1 MSKNIGFRGTKMKL
15 NEFTVYN
22 PYNNQTVT
30 SFYVEIIAEALKNSG
45 YNVVMRDHLTI
56 SESNYGIL
64 IVTPKDYHIAKK
76 MCYRHIILWQ
86 QGLPPEESFM
96 RNHSYLRKW
105 IISLRDYQGLKH
117 SDLIFMV
124 SQQMRVFLTHKYHI
138 DFGNRTFFMP
148 CFNSVLDP
156 SAFSAKDKYTQNT
169 FVYTGS
175 LAKWQCFEQTVQVY
189 KQLEKV
195 LDNSR
200 FDVYTSDQK
209 EARRL
214 LEKYQVKNY
223 SLDFVSPAELTERLK
238 QAKYGFV
245 LREDNPVNNVAT
257 PTKFSTY
264 LASGVIPIFSSC
276 IYDFYET
283 TKNMKNMIAIEDFD
297 IEKIVKHSKLKIDAS
312 KVYEEF
318 KCVFDTYYN
327 RDDYIEKIVV
337 RIRELLGVKPT

>member
-1 MSKNIGFRGTKMKL
+1 MEE
-15 NEFTVYN
+15 NEFALYN
-22 PYNNQTVT
+22 PYENQTVT
-30 SFYVEIIAEALKNSG
+30 KFYIDTIAEALQRCGFSTG
-45 YNVVMRDHLTI
+45 YINELSFGDDK
-56 SESNYGIL
+56 YGIV
-64 IVTPKDYHIAKK
+64 IATPKDFVPAVKAGYKHIF
-76 MCYRHIILWQ
+76 LWL